1 MDKYLRLPSIN
12 SPWKDRTL
20 TFVVLTVQF
29 MAMTTDTFLIPF
41 FPPEAKGKG
50 ASDTEIGIVFSAF
63 EFSKVISA
71 FIVGRL
77 ISQFSPRKCCLFGHI
92 LATASC
98 ISFGL
103 ISYVPNQAYLPLCI
117 IVRMIAGCGS
127 ACIVVCGMSILL
139 KATSYS
145 NSTII
150 GLAQM
155 IEGAGYSAGP
165 AIGSGIYKL
174 AGYGGMFWILGGF
187 LAVLVI
193 PMALVLPNIESE
205 KQQEKKFHHLLVI
218 PGILVLL
225 VHCTVGKI
233 VASARTT
240 GISNFLIFTR
250 AESGLFYGIWSLAFM
265 IGCPIASFI
274 ATKGFTWSL
283 MILAWCVSIFIN
295 LFTGPSPLLDFYISW
310 KTKYKCYASYYLE
323 LPLSLIAIEFLFQSC
338 MFVLPFQA
346 SLNLAEV
353 NGHSKDSIQTYAAVS
368 GTINSV
374 YALGNMIGPIM
385 GGAITE
391 NLNFPW
397 MLTVMAFIEI
407 VMMVTMVTYLLIM
420 KISQQPLKPS
430 DHIEKEEKQDNFSE
444 RSKLITNKLE
454 DCFNDAIKEGI
465 TSSNLLSCKYSSK
478 RLEHS
483 LKVLIISTVEG
494 FVSSFY

>member
-1 MDKYLRLPSIN
+1 MYCSLWYEYSTKSYILQQQHNHRFSTD
-12 SPWKDRTL
+12 DRRGGIFSWSSYRFWNL
-20 TFVVLTVQF
+20 QVGWIWWHVL
-29 MAMTTDTFLIPF
+29 D
-41 FPPEAKGKG
+41 
-50 ASDTEIGIVFSAF
+50 S
-63 EFSKVISA
+63 
-71 FIVGRL
+71 GR
-77 ISQFSPRKCCLFGHI
+77 
-92 LATASC
+92 
-98 ISFGL
+98 
-103 ISYVPNQAYLPLCI
+103 V
-117 IVRMIAGCGS
+117 
-127 ACIVVCGMSILL
+127 
-139 KATSYS
+139 
-145 NSTII
+145 
-150 GLAQM
+150 
-155 IEGAGYSAGP
+155 
-165 AIGSGIYKL
+165 
-174 AGYGGMFWILGGF
+174 

-225 VHCTVGKI
+225 VHCTVGKT
-233 VASARTT
+233 VASAELLELVT
-240 GISNFLIFTR
+240 FLFLR

-295 LFTGPSPLLDFYISW
+295 LFTGPSPLLDFTFHG
-310 KTKYKCYASYYLE
+310 KHYLE
-323 LPLSLIAIEFLFQSC
+323 LPLSLIAIEFLFQVL

-407 VMMVTMVTYLLIM
+407 VLIIIKCYSTFIKGPQLQVFTLLVGYYGYI
-420 KISQQPLKPS
+420 LTCN
-430 DHIEKEEKQDNFSE
+430 ENFS
-444 RSKLITNKLE
+444 T
-454 DCFNDAIKEGI
+454 
-465 TSSNLLSCKYSSK
+465 TS
-478 RLEHS
+478 
-483 LKVLIISTVEG
+483 
-494 FVSSFY
+494 